1 VLSHWLQVELEA
13 LVHWLAAQLATGAQ
27 DAQVMSAVAV
37 QAAV

>member
-1 VLSHWLQVELEA
+1 VLLHWLQFEPEA
-13 LVHWLAAQLATGAQ
+13 LVHWVAAQLAIGAQ